1 MISTNPYLQFN
12 GNTEEA
18 MNFYKFVFGGE
29 FIIFQRYKDILGG
42 EKMLVSD
49 QEKIMHISL
58 AISKGITLMA
68 TDGLESM
75 GRTAVFGNNFHIVIN
90 AESEAEVDRIF
101 PILAEQGKIE
111 MPLNKTFFGSYF
123 GMCKDKF
130 GVYWMINY
138 SYPQIQ

>member
-1 MISTNPYLQFN
+1 MISTNPYLHFN

-18 MNFYKFVFGGE
+18 MNFYKSVFGGN

-42 EKMLVSD
+42 EKMSAED

-58 AISKGITLMA
+58 AIGKGITLMA

-75 GRTAVFGNNFHIVIN
+75 GRQVTFGSNFHITIN
-90 AESEAEVDRIF
+90 AESEVEVDKIF
-101 PILAEQGKIE
+101 PLLSEGGKVE

-123 GMCKDKF
+123 GMCQDKF
-130 GVYWMINY
+130 GVSWMINY